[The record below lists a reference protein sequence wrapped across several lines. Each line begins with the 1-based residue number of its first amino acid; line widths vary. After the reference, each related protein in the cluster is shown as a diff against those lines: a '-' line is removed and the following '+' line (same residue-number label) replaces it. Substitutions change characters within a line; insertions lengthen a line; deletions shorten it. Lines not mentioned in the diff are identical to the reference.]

1 MGHYKTGATRAE
13 ATDPKWLPIGRQIA
27 ELANTWAERYDI
39 VAYVGPGAG
48 GPAPACFIPASAEL
62 EVNVDVAFGFGVEPS
77 DIDLTTRSG
86 RYEFPKAVG
95 ATAHEAFHAKH
106 STWDMKAAHAEL
118 ARDEY
123 EALILLEESRIE
135 KRGLDA
141 NPRLLPFLRACAM
154 EIVIADAAETFAGMS
169 NTQAAAQ
176 LVGLVYARVDA
187 GILDLMDVTE
197 VTDLLDDYLGLD
209 VIAALRKI
217 AIAAQA
223 HADDANAVPMY
234 DLAREWAALVRD
246 VAEEKGDLDPEGGAG
261 MPNPDGEPSEGEGE
275 GEGSGA
281 SEFVKA
287 LTEAMDEA
295 AANVAI
301 SNGEALDD
309 AEVAEKYEEIVKDR
323 AEEAKEVKD
332 SEKVAT
338 SVFGAK
344 STGGGTGGSGSTLID
359 ERAPLAEERIAAN
372 VVARMLE
379 KAKYRE
385 RDITTIRTEV
395 PGGRLRPRAVVQG
408 AAMKAAG
415 VRNVKVEPWER
426 KVRRQTDE
434 PTLTVGVMVDISGS
448 MGDAMMPMATTAY
461 VLSEATRRVQGKGA
475 MVYYGNDVFP
485 TLRKGEHL
493 DKVRVFT
500 APDGTEKFDRA
511 FRAINGELSLLHGDG
526 ARLLVI
532 VSDGCYTRDESA
544 AAKRWMKRCAEEG
557 VAVVWLPFDGHA
569 HDAKDKAGQHG
580 TVLAGR
586 FSPTEAAVQIGKA
599 CADALTKAGQ
609 RQVS

>member
-1 MGHYKTGATRAE
+1 MGHYKIGATRAE
-13 ATDPKWLPIGRQIA
+13 VTDPKWLPIGKQIA
-27 ELANTWAERYDI
+27 DLANAWAKRSDI
-39 VAYVGPGAG
+39 VAFVGPGAG
-48 GPAPACFIPASAEL
+48 GPAPACFVPASAEL
-62 EVNVDVAFGFGVEPS
+62 EVNVDVAFGYGIEPS
-77 DIDLTTRSG
+77 DIDLTTRAG

-106 STWDMKAAHAEL
+106 STWDMRAAFDAL
-118 ARDEY
+118 AKDEY
-123 EALILLEESRIE
+123 DALILLEESRIE

-169 NTQAAAQ
+169 NTQAASQ

-197 VTDLLDDYLGLD
+197 VTDLLDEYLGLD

-217 AIAAQA
+217 AIAAQM
-223 HADDANAVPMY
+223 HEDDSNAVPMY
-234 DLAREWAALVRD
+234 DLAREWARLVRETAD
-246 VAEEKGDLDPEGGAG
+246 EKGDGSPADGGTPSAG
-261 MPNPDGEPSEGEGE
+261 ESGEGE
-275 GEGSGA
+275 GEGSGP
-281 SEFVKA
+281 SEFVKV
-287 LTEAMDEA
+287 LMDAMDEA
-295 AANVAI
+295 AAVIAI
-301 SNGEALDD
+301 ANGEALDD
-309 AEVAEKYEEIVKDR
+309 AETLEKYEEIVKDR

-332 SEKVAT
+332 SEKVSA

-344 STGGGTGGSGSTLID
+344 SSGGGSGGSASRLIE

-385 RDITTIRTEV
+385 RDVTTMRTEI
-395 PGGRLRPRAVVQG
+395 PGGRLRPRALVQG

-415 VRNVKVEPWER
+415 VRNVKVQPWER

-475 MVYYGNDVFP
+475 MVYYGSDVFP
-485 TLRKGEHL
+485 TLSKGEHL
-493 DKVRVFT
+493 DKVRVYT

-511 FRAINGELSLLHGDG
+511 FRALNGELSLLHGDG

-557 VAVVWLPFDGHA
+557 VAVVWLPFDHGYE
-569 HDAKDKAGQHG
+569 AKDKAGEHG

-586 FSPTEAAVQIGKA
+586 FSPTEAALQIGKA
-599 CADALTKAGQ
+599 CADALTKVGQ
-609 RQVS
+609 RLAA